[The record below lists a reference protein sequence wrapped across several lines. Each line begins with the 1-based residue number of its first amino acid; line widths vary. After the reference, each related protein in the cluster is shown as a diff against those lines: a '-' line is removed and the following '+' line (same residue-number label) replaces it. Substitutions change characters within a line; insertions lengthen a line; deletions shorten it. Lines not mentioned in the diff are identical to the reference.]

1 MTTKPNDNPQFYISA
16 LKRDN
21 AELTKMTQELMKK
34 YAVKTSD
41 PVVNDVI
48 DRIFIRHQQGMKKFG
63 RTMSQ
68 NSKTIPEWI
77 EEVIEE
83 QIDSISY
90 LSTLKDRVVERE
102 EKLLKEID
110 MLKDELTI
118 NSLQSDKKDEQIDKL
133 KLEKVKAVEE
143 AKKEAD
149 KLMINKCTKYENEIK
164 EVKDDNKKLAKQIE
178 DMENNYI
185 RIDGK
190 KEKK

>member
-1 MTTKPNDNPQFYISA
+1 MNKKDESIYVAA
-16 LKRDN
+16 LKKDN
-21 AELTKMTQELMKK
+21 AELTKMNQELMKK

-48 DRIFIRHQQGMKKFG
+48 DRIFIRHQQGMEKFG
-63 RTMSQ
+63 RTMAQ

-110 MLKDELTI
+110 MKNDELTI
-118 NSLQSDKKDEQIDKL
+118 LNLQNDKKDQTIEKL

-149 KLMINKCTKYENEIK
+149 ELIIKKITMYEN
-164 EVKDDNKKLAKQIE
+164 KLAK
-178 DMENNYI
+178 Y
-185 RIDGK
+185 G

>member
-21 AELTKMTQELMKK
+21 AELTKMNQELMKK

-48 DRIFIRHQQGMKKFG
+48 ERIFKRHMQGMEKFK
-63 RTMSQ
+63 RTMAD

-90 LSTLKDRVVERE
+90 LSTLKDRIFANE
-102 EKLLKEID
+102 EKLKKEID
-110 MLKDELTI
+110 ILRDDLTI
-118 NSLQSDKKDEQIDKL
+118 KDLEMGRMMDK
-133 KLEKVKAVEE
+133 
-143 AKKEAD
+143 
-149 KLMINKCTKYENEIK
+149 IN
-164 EVKDDNKKLAKQIE
+164 
-178 DMENNYI
+178 
-185 RIDGK
+185 GK